1 MGLLMALTNPM
12 FNQSKTIGSLFRQS
26 KSPLSVL
33 TL

>member
-1 MGLLMALTNPM
+1 MGLTGPK
-12 FNQSKTIGSLFRQS
+12 FNQSKTIGGLFLQS